1 MGAIWPSVK
10 PADPLH
16 PSKEAMA
23 HPPPSADAER
33 LAEERRLIASAQAGD
48 ASAFRVLVERHQ
60 SRAYALALRITR
72 SAADAEEVAQD
83 AFVKVWDA
91 LSGFRGDSSFSTWLH
106 RIVARRAI
114 DRAEVLQRRR
124 RREAPEEAMGEPV
137 AHAAT
142 GDPLE
147 AEQLQQLM
155 AQRLSKAQNLVVT
168 LFYFE
173 GHSVEQV
180 GEVLGMNENTV
191 KTHLSRARAVLREA
205 LQGSS
210 EASA

>member
-1 MGAIWPSVK
+1 
-10 PADPLH
+10 
-16 PSKEAMA
+16 MA
-23 HPPPSADAER
+23 HTPPSSPDADRQAD
-33 LAEERRLIASAQAGD
+33 ERRLIASAQAGD

-91 LSGFRGDSSFSTWLH
+91 LPGFRGDSSFSTWLH

-114 DRAEVLQRRR
+114 DRAETLQRRR
-124 RREAPEEAMGEPV
+124 KREAREDAMGEP
-137 AHAAT
+137 AAAT
-142 GDPLE
+142 PSGDRLE
-147 AEQLQQLM
+147 AAHLKRIMEQQ
-155 AQRLSKAQNLVVT
+155 LSKAQYLVVT

-180 GEVLGMNENTV
+180 AAVLEMNENTV

-205 LQGSS
+205 WLAVGG
-210 EASA
+210 EPA

>member
-1 MGAIWPSVK
+1 MAFQFITPNDERK
-10 PADPLH
+10 AD
-16 PSKEAMA
+16 
-23 HPPPSADAER
+23 
-33 LAEERRLIASAQAGD
+33 ERRLIASAQAGD

-124 RREAPEEAMGEPV
+124 RREAPEDAMGEPA
-137 AHAAT
+137 AHAA
-142 GDPLE
+142 GDHLE

-155 AQRLSKAQNLVVT
+155 AVRLSKAQNLVVT

-180 GEVLGMNENTV
+180 GAVLGMNENTV